1 MVQEKKLAY
10 CKALVELNEIIKHMS
25 LELQNKIPP
34 EIQQEFIKNMD
45 KEYHFTYDETV
56 PLEEQNMMPETQG
69 LLSVVYS
76 NYLCSEEEK
85 KKWREYDNFYRQE
98 QNKKTNVEV
107 KEIFPRKTESQSK
120 GMLQERVEDPQT
132 KEIFPENLQQKV
144 DNTID
149 KETQQKRANSIQ
161 KDTMSQELA
170 IIKEKSFFRKILNK
184 LKSWFSKK

>member
-107 KEIFPRKTESQSK
+107 KEIFPRKTESYSK
-120 GMLQERVEDPQT
+120 GMLQEWAEDPQT

-144 DNTID
+144 NNTID

-161 KDTMSQELA
+161 KDTMPQELA
-170 IIKEKSFFRKILNK
+170 IIKEKSFFRKILDK